1 MHYTLDFVNKLMRE
15 ETEKAV
21 SVDYLSTKKLGYTK
35 YSNARYVLFP
45 RILNGVVY
53 DETGIRILASETL
66 SPNVQNYH
74 PSIVNQDVDYQRY
87 EGTAI
92 LLGNIP
98 YAFGHSFTDG
108 FKSLWFALTEDY
120 RNLLRQ
126 GAKPVLLV
134 PSSQC
139 NSLPSYWKTFL
150 RALNINLEEVDIIA
164 QNTLFDNIV
173 IPDLCWG
180 YDENGRI
187 FFTEEYRQV
196 CRKIANAVDLAND
209 NSIGTFD
216 KVYLTRTRFSNW
228 QREFGESKLE
238 KVFSKQG
245 YKIVSP
251 ETLSIEKQIQILRG
265 AKVVASTEGSISHAF
280 IFCRPNTKVVIIRK
294 TNWVNP
300 YQLAINQ
307 AADLDVTFVDAHRT
321 KVVQDEWKRMSGP
334 FYLCITPEV
343 EKFFGK
349 RIPHCPLYLSLSYL
363 WYRFRLSSWAQRK
376 IMNRKIWH
384 KIERKFC

>member
-1 MHYTLDFVNKLMRE
+1 M
-15 ETEKAV
+15 
-21 SVDYLSTKKLGYTK
+21 
-35 YSNARYVLFP
+35 
-45 RILNGVVY
+45 
-53 DETGIRILASETL
+53 
-66 SPNVQNYH
+66 
-74 PSIVNQDVDYQRY
+74 NQDVDYQRY

-126 GAKPVLLV
+126 GAKPVLFV

-196 CRKIANAVDLAND
+196 CRMIANAVDLAND

-228 QREFGESKLE
+228 QREVGESKLE

-251 ETLSIEKQIQILRG
+251 ETLSIEKQIQIQ
-265 AKVVASTEGSISHAF
+265 E
-280 IFCRPNTKVVIIRK
+280 
-294 TNWVNP
+294 
-300 YQLAINQ
+300 
-307 AADLDVTFVDAHRT
+307 
-321 KVVQDEWKRMSGP
+321 
-334 FYLCITPEV
+334 TPV
-343 EKFFGK
+343 WT
-349 RIPHCPLYLSLSYL
+349 CL
-363 WYRFRLSSWAQRK
+363 
-376 IMNRKIWH
+376 
-384 KIERKFC
+384 